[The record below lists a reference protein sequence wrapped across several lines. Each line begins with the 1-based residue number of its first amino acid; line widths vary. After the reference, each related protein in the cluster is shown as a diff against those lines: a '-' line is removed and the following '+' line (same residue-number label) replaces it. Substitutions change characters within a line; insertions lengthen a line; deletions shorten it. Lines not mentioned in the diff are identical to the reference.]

1 MNLPDCLRCHPM
13 DCVLPRRF
21 PFQNSARSEQ
31 RPLRTATVVGN
42 ESRPRAKNAGHEQPD
57 GPFPRV
63 TPTPI
68 RSPQRLHMEYCTWNT
83 AHGTMFNKPKT
94 QNPKTQNPRS
104 RKICFPSVCQLGKAH
119 EFLNGH
125 WITTFTEHH
134 FIRSGN
140 TPFGVRSL
148 KK

>member
-13 DCVLPRRF
+13 ACVLPRRF

-31 RPLRTATVVGN
+31 RPFRTARAYN
-42 ESRPRAKNAGHEQPD
+42 SDSRRQRKPTAGKKRRTRAARRTISAGYPHPD
-57 GPFPRV
+57 SLS
-63 TPTPI
+63 PTI
-68 RSPQRLHMEYCTWNT
+68 AHGILHMEPCST
-83 AHGTMFNKPKT
+83 
-94 QNPKTQNPRS
+94 NPKTQNPRS
-104 RKICFPSVCQLGKAH
+104 RKICFPSVCQLRKAQ
-119 EFLNGH
+119 EFLNSH